1 MLKSLTIKNFTVFTN
16 SKIEFSPGI
25 NVIIGDNSTGK
36 SHLLKLAYSMISTL
50 YLFGRDRIQTIEQL
64 QIKFGDKLNGIFKP
78 NILSNLTH
86 KPEHETQISIENDL
100 ENLSFILK
108 NNEMKADH
116 LPSSYPQI
124 APLYFPTQEVLSL
137 QPSVFIAL
145 YENRYLPIDETYYD
159 LCKALNLPLLKKYS
173 AEIQE
178 IIKPLEAELGGKVV
192 LDNNGR
198 FYLDIPQQ
206 GKIEISL
213 IAEGLKKI
221 ATLVYLIMN
230 GSLLNGC
237 TLFWD
242 ETEANLNP
250 RMRVKVAKA
259 LAALAK
265 QGIQIILTTHD
276 LFLMKE
282 LSLLIDINQIPA
294 RFFSLKRQDQNT
306 NIEQGKV
313 LEDLQTIISLE
324 EELALYD
331 REQSAYYAK
340 KALWFIPITIVLFL
354 HQDEYLDAPEHF
366 KPLALRLKTR
376 IKQQLNFLNVE
387 VQVVNE
393 LTLPEDAGWKLV
405 QHILVKA

>member
-1 MLKSLTIKNFTVFTN
+1 MLKSLTIKNFTVFAN
-16 SKIEFSPGI
+16 AKINFSPGM

-50 YLFGRDRIQTIEQL
+50 YLFGGDRIKTIEQL
-64 QIKFGDKLNGIFKP
+64 QIKFGDKLNGVFKP
-78 NILSNLTH
+78 DILSNLSH
-86 KPEHETQISIENDL
+86 KPLQDSQISIENV
-100 ENLSFILK
+100 SFILK
-108 NNEMKADH
+108 NNEIKADH

-124 APLYFPTQEVLSL
+124 APLFFPTQEVLSL

-159 LCKALNLPLLKKYS
+159 LCKALNLPLLKQYS
-173 AEIQE
+173 DE
-178 IIKPLEAELGGKVV
+178 IIKPLETELGGKVV

-206 GKIEISL
+206 GKMEISL

-259 LAALAK
+259 LAALTK

-294 RFFSLKRQDQNT
+294 RFFSLKRQDQDT

-313 LEDLQTIISLE
+313 LEDLQTIVSLE

-340 KALWFIPITIVLFL
+340 KAL
-354 HQDEYLDAPEHF
+354 
-366 KPLALRLKTR
+366 
-376 IKQQLNFLNVE
+376 
-387 VQVVNE
+387 
-393 LTLPEDAGWKLV
+393 
-405 QHILVKA
+405 

>member
-1 MLKSLTIKNFTVFTN
+1 MLKSLTIKNFTVFAN
-16 SKIEFSPGI
+16 AKINFSPGM

-50 YLFGRDRIQTIEQL
+50 YLFGGDRIKTIEQL
-64 QIKFGDKLNGIFKP
+64 QIKFGDKLNGVFKP
-78 NILSNLTH
+78 NKLSNLSH
-86 KPEHETQISIENDL
+86 KPEQNSQISIQTDL

-108 NNEMKADH
+108 NNELKADH
-116 LPSSYPQI
+116 LPLSYPQI
-124 APLYFPTQEVLSL
+124 APLFFPTQEVLSL
-137 QPSVFIAL
+137 QPPVFIAL

-159 LCKALNLPLLKKYS
+159 LCKVLNLPLLKKYS
-173 AEIQE
+173 DENKE
-178 IIKPLEAELGGKVV
+178 IIKALETELGGKVV

-230 GSLLNGC
+230 GSLRHGC

-250 RMRVKVAKA
+250 RMRVKVAKV
-259 LAALAK
+259 LAALTK

-282 LSLLIDINQIPA
+282 LSLLIDMNQIPA
-294 RFFSLKRQDQNT
+294 RFFSLKREDEDT

-313 LEDLQTIISLE
+313 LEDLQTIVSLE

-331 REQSAYYAK
+331 REQSLYYAK
-340 KALWFIPITIVLFL
+340 K
-354 HQDEYLDAPEHF
+354 
-366 KPLALRLKTR
+366 
-376 IKQQLNFLNVE
+376 
-387 VQVVNE
+387 
-393 LTLPEDAGWKLV
+393 TL
-405 QHILVKA
+405 

>member
-16 SKIEFSPGI
+16 TKIEFSPGI
-25 NVIIGDNSTGK
+25 NIIIGDNSTGK
-36 SHLLKLAYSMISTL
+36 SHLLKLAYTMISTL

-64 QIKFGDKLNGIFKP
+64 QIKFGDKLNGVFKP
-78 NILSNLTH
+78 DILSNLSH
-86 KPEHETQISIENDL
+86 KPLQDSQISIENV
-100 ENLSFILK
+100 SFILK
-108 NNEMKADH
+108 NNEIKADH

-124 APLYFPTQEVLSL
+124 APLFFPTQEVLSL

-159 LCKALNLPLLKKYS
+159 LCKALNLPLLKQYS
-173 AEIQE
+173 DE
-178 IIKPLEAELGGKVV
+178 IIKPLETELGGKVV

-206 GKIEISL
+206 GKMEISL

-259 LAALAK
+259 LAALTK

-294 RFFSLKRQDQNT
+294 RFFSLKRQDQDT

-313 LEDLQTIISLE
+313 LEDLQTIVSLE

-340 KALWFIPITIVLFL
+340 KAL
-354 HQDEYLDAPEHF
+354 
-366 KPLALRLKTR
+366 
-376 IKQQLNFLNVE
+376 
-387 VQVVNE
+387 
-393 LTLPEDAGWKLV
+393 
-405 QHILVKA
+405 

>member
-64 QIKFGDKLNGIFKP
+64 EIKFGDKLNGIFKP

-86 KPEHETQISIENDL
+86 KPEHETEISIENDL
-100 ENLSFILK
+100 ENLSFSLQ
-108 NNEMKADH
+108 NNEIKADH

-173 AEIQE
+173 AEIQQ

-230 GSLLNGC
+230 GSLLNGS

-265 QGIQIILTTHD
+265 QGVQIILTTHD

-294 RFFSLKRQDQNT
+294 RFFSLKRQNQDT

-313 LEDLQTIISLE
+313 LEDLQTIVSLE

-340 KALWFIPITIVLFL
+340 KAL
-354 HQDEYLDAPEHF
+354 
-366 KPLALRLKTR
+366 
-376 IKQQLNFLNVE
+376 
-387 VQVVNE
+387 
-393 LTLPEDAGWKLV
+393 
-405 QHILVKA
+405 